1 MRKRLRD
8 IIAPRHGELAASDK
22 AFNLICL
29 RQDLHEYWGKA
40 HFGLKWIGNVS
51 EPDQSGYKT
60 FEVQWHWMPS
70 RLVDRLSSRAPDG
83 NNTPGLIDEV
93 KVNVPDMRRKVD
105 LDTEEGR
112 NAISRALIGAF
123 EEPNLDS
130 RQPPPGSIG
139 SPKVTV
145 RDEDGHLIQSGRV
158 FRLKVR
164 AQDVEK
170 TETLIKAQW
179 LALKIA
185 AIAGAGENADDLNW
199 EIPPPRKYHLGPTLE
214 TVLNEG

>member
-51 EPDQSGYKT
+51 EPDQNGYKT

-70 RLVDRLSSRAPDG
+70 RLVDRLSSRASDG
-83 NNTPGLIDEV
+83 SNTPGLIDEV
-93 KVNVPDMRRKVD
+93 KGNVPDMRREVD
-105 LDTEEGR
+105 LDTEKGR
-112 NAISRALIGAF
+112 NAISQALVRVF

-130 RQPPPGSIG
+130 RQPPPKSIAG
-139 SPKVTV
+139 PKVIV

-199 EIPPPRKYHLGPTLE
+199 KIPPPRKYHLGPTLE